1 MTGRRLS
8 WMVVAL
14 LCAARLASAGGL
26 PLVVDV
32 ENSKGLRPGDAV
44 TFEGKRI
51 GEVTDVGFGDR
62 DTVEIKIT
70 IDAEAR
76 ERIHKSATF
85 VVNEAAAG
93 KRPSIEYFVI
103 DSKSAL
109 AEPNVRF
116 QGARSLAEV
125 WLRRGRISADDLSR
139 AMSQG
144 VEQLRRNL
152 EQLRRSPEWEKFKD
166 QVARLSA
173 QLTVTG
179 GELSRLLNEQLPKLQ
194 RELDDLYAQYQKE
207 LQKAESER
215 TPTP

>member
-1 MTGRRLS
+1 MTGRKLS
-8 WMVVAL
+8 WTVVAL
-14 LCAARLASAGGL
+14 LCAARLASAGAL

-32 ENSKGLRPGDAV
+32 ENSKGLRAGDAV

-51 GEVTDVGFGDR
+51 GEVTDVGFGER
-62 DTVEIKIT
+62 NTVEIKIT

-76 ERIHKSATF
+76 ERIHTSATF

-103 DSKSAL
+103 DSKSTL
-109 AEPNVRF
+109 AEPNTRF

-125 WLRRGRISADDLSR
+125 WLRRGRISADELSR

-152 EQLRRSPEWEKFKD
+152 DQLRRSPEWEKFKD

-179 GELSRLLNEQLPKLQ
+179 GELTRLLNEQLPKLQ
-194 RELDDLYAQYQKE
+194 KELDDLYGQYQRE